1 MNILVREGRNLQCFY
16 LMKYKTK
23 ILEVR
28 NLEIHFGEGKN
39 LVKAVNGVSFEVYAR
54 ETVALVGESGSGK
67 SVTALALAKLVPQP
81 PGRYVGGT
89 INFKGREILK
99 LSSSSLRKL
108 RGNEI
113 AYIFQEP
120 ATSLNPVFKVGYQIG
135 EALRLHRKG
144 VDVKAEIYRLLDLVK
159 IQNPKRVAKSY
170 PHELSGGMQQRV
182 MIAMA
187 LACNPDLLIADEPTT
202 ALDVTVQKGILELLA
217 NLRDEYGLSILLI
230 THNFGLLI
238 GITDRVYVMNKGS
251 IVESG
256 TTEQVLRNPQEQ
268 YTKNLIAAI
277 PRLHPNK
284 P

>member
-1 MNILVREGRNLQCFY
+1 MQY
-16 LMKYKTK
+16 PKPMSAQTK
-23 ILEVR
+23 ILDVQ
-28 NLEIHFGEGKN
+28 NLEIHFGEGEN
-39 LVKAVNGVSFEVYAR
+39 LVKAVDGISFEINDR

-67 SVTALALAKLVPQP
+67 SVSALALAKLVPQP

-89 INFKGREILK
+89 IHFKGAEILT
-99 LSSSSLRKL
+99 LDASSLRKL

-120 ATSLNPVFKVGYQIG
+120 ATSLNPVFRVGYQIG

-144 VDVKAEIYRLLDLVK
+144 VDVKSEVHRLLDLVK
-159 IQNPKRVAKSY
+159 INEPDRVAKCY

-187 LACNPDLLIADEPTT
+187 LACDPDLLIADEPTT
-202 ALDVTVQKGILELLA
+202 ALDVTVQKSILELLTG
-217 NLRDEYGLSILLI
+217 LRDEFGLSILLI
-230 THNFGLLI
+230 THNFGLLS
-238 GITDRVYVMNKGS
+238 GIADRVYVMNQGK

-256 TTEQVLRNPQEQ
+256 TTEQVLRNPQVE

-277 PRLHPNK
+277 PRLHPD
-284 P
+284 PV

>member
-1 MNILVREGRNLQCFY
+1 MSAQ
-16 LMKYKTK
+16 TK
-23 ILEVR
+23 ILDVQ
-28 NLEIHFGEGKN
+28 NLEIHFGEGEN
-39 LVKAVNGVSFEVYAR
+39 LVKAVDGISFEINDR

-67 SVTALALAKLVPQP
+67 SVSALALAKLVPQP

-89 INFKGREILK
+89 IHFKGAEILT
-99 LSSSSLRKL
+99 LDASSLRKL

-120 ATSLNPVFKVGYQIG
+120 ATSLNPVFRVGYQIG

-144 VDVKAEIYRLLDLVK
+144 VDVKSEVHRLLDLVK
-159 IQNPKRVAKSY
+159 INEPDRVAKCY

-187 LACNPDLLIADEPTT
+187 LACDPDLLIADEPTT
-202 ALDVTVQKGILELLA
+202 ALDVTVQKSILELLTG
-217 NLRDEYGLSILLI
+217 LRDEFGLSILLI
-230 THNFGLLI
+230 THNFGLLS
-238 GITDRVYVMNKGS
+238 GIADRVYVMNQGK

-256 TTEQVLRNPQEQ
+256 TTEQVLRNPQVE

-277 PRLHPNK
+277 PRLHPD
-284 P
+284 PV